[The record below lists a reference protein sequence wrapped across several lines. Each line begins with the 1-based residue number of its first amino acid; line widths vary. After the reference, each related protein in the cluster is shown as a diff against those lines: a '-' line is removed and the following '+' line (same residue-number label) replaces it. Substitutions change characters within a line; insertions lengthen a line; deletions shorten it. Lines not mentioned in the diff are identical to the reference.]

1 MRLAGALGSA
11 EIFGE
16 QNDPQ
21 RRDAEAQDAM
31 AWEVAGDL
39 LRKLGHPEPA
49 QEAAG
54 ETEDGEAESK
64 EAEDKKAKE

>member
-1 MRLAGALGSA
+1 
-11 EIFGE
+11 
-16 QNDPQ
+16 
-21 RRDAEAQDAM
+21 M